1 MARRKITDI
10 NRDEIIEK
18 ILERGETP
26 QITINTKMLLF
37 ARWVTTNYGTPE
49 YNVNGH
55 DGKWWKD
62 ILNYFNKEVYPNM
75 VLNGSVENTEK
86 FLKEK

>member
-1 MARRKITDI
+1 MDRKITDI
-10 NRDEIIEK
+10 NRDQIIEK
-18 ILERGETP
+18 ILQRGETP
-26 QITINTKMLLF
+26 QIIINTKMLLF
-37 ARWVTTNYGTPE
+37 ARWVTTNYGTPQ
-49 YNVNGH
+49 YNVNGY

-62 ILNYFNKEVYPNM
+62 ILNHFNKEVYPTM

>member
-1 MARRKITDI
+1 MARKNTDI

-18 ILERGETP
+18 ILQRGETP

-37 ARWVTTNYGTPE
+37 ARWIINIYGTPKYKGDSE
-49 YNVNGH
+49 
-55 DGKWWKD
+55 DREWWKSKL
-62 ILNYFNKEVYPNM
+62 IHFNKEVYPTM
-75 VLNGSVENTEK
+75 ILNGSVENTEK

>member
-1 MARRKITDI
+1 MARKNTDI

-18 ILERGETP
+18 ILQRGETP

-37 ARWVTTNYGTPE
+37 ARWIINIYGTSK
-49 YNVNGH
+49 YNG
-55 DGKWWKD
+55 DSEDREWWKSKL
-62 ILNYFNKEVYPNM
+62 IHFNKEVYPIM
-75 VLNGSVENTEK
+75 ILNGSVENTEK

>member
-1 MARRKITDI
+1 MARKNTDI

-18 ILERGETP
+18 ILQRGETP

-37 ARWVTTNYGTPE
+37 ARWIINIYGTSK
-49 YNVNGH
+49 YNG
-55 DGKWWKD
+55 DSEDREWWKSKL
-62 ILNYFNKEVYPNM
+62 IHFNKEVYPTM
-75 VLNGSVENTEK
+75 ILNGSVENTEK